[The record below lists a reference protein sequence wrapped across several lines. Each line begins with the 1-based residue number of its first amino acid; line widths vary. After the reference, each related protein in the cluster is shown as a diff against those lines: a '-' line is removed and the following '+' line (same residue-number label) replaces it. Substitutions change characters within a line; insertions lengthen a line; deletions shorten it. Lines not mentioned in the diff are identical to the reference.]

1 MPEMNENT
9 EKPTWEIDRVLQ
21 SLVGAQIRVGA
32 EAFAPFAQ
40 GRVIQEHLTPA
51 SQLILPDNTPVDG
64 QPVFFEG
71 RLEQFNRQIGLV
83 RVQLGP
89 AERFGAQGMILFRER
104 SVVILPGPAVVQL
117 SVPFHIERLPTGE
130 ENYWR
135 DLRLPCAQLLFN
147 FQD

>member
-1 MPEMNENT
+1 MPEMNEIAA
-9 EKPTWEIDRVLQ
+9 KPAWEIDRILQ

-40 GRVIQEHLTPA
+40 GRAIQERLTSA

-71 RLEQFNRQIGLV
+71 RLEQFSRQIGLV

-89 AERFGAQGMILFRER
+89 AERFGAQGMIFFRGQ
-104 SVVILPGPAVVQL
+104 SVAILPGPAVVQL
-117 SVPFHIERLPTGE
+117 SVPFHIERLPTSE

-135 DLRLPCAQLLFN
+135 DLRFPRAQLFVN

>member
-1 MPEMNENT
+1 MPGMNENT
-9 EKPTWEIDRVLQ
+9 AKPTWKIDLDLR

-32 EAFAPFAQ
+32 EAFAPLAQ
-40 GRVIQEHLTPA
+40 GRAIQERLTPVR
-51 SQLILPDNTPVDG
+51 QLILADNTAVDG

-71 RLEQFNRQIGLV
+71 RLDQFSRQIGLV

-89 AERFGAQGMILFRER
+89 SERFGAHGMILFRER

-135 DLRLPCAQLLFN
+135 DLRVPCAQLLFD
-147 FQD
+147 FKD

>member
-1 MPEMNENT
+1 MNENT
-9 EKPTWEIDRVLQ
+9 AKPTWEIDRTLQ

-32 EAFAPFAQ
+32 EAFAPLAQ
-40 GRVIQEHLTPA
+40 GRSIQERLTPA

-71 RLEQFNRQIGLV
+71 RLEQFSRQIGLV

-89 AERFGAQGMILFRER
+89 AEGFGAQGMILFRGR
-104 SVVILPGPAVVQL
+104 GAVILPGPAAVQL
-117 SVPFHIERLPTGE
+117 SVPFHIERLPKGE

-135 DLRLPCAQLLFN
+135 DLRVPCAQLLFD

>member
-9 EKPTWEIDRVLQ
+9 ARPTWKIDRDLQ

-32 EAFAPFAQ
+32 EAFAPVAQ
-40 GRVIQEHLTPA
+40 GRAIQEHLTPA

-64 QPVFFEG
+64 LPVYFEG

-83 RVQLGP
+83 RVQLGL
-89 AERFGAQGMILFRER
+89 ADGFGAQGMILFRER
-104 SVVILPGPAVVQL
+104 SVIILPGPAVVQL

-135 DLRLPCAQLLFN
+135 DLRAPCAQLLFD
-147 FQD
+147 FKD